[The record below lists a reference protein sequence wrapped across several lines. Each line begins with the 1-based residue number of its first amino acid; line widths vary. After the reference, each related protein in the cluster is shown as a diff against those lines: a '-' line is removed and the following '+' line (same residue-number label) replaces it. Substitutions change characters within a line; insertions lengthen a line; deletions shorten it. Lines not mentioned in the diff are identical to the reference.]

1 MCMGVFVFIS
11 FKTYTY
17 WRVSRRKIQERG
29 FISCLFR
36 HVPPPVLGLD
46 KRISYVE
53 FLQLEDCSSK
63 PVRGN
68 DQSEGRESG
77 VGESLLSLI
86 MAESVSRRNTEL
98 MMQSWCCSSLMGS
111 LPAQTFSC
119 FLFGVFLQNKLVPGL
134 EMTDKFQTCA
144 RNF

>member
-1 MCMGVFVFIS
+1 MGVFVFIS